1 MRYSPAMQHI
11 DLAPPY
17 RLVFGRHGPCLVNMQ
32 DVYVGNAIGNYG
44 EYGEIEFEFMQKL
57 LRPGR
62 DAVEVG
68 ANMGSHTVPLARAL
82 EPSGRRL
89 LAVEPQPVVFQNMC
103 ANVALNRLLNVQA
116 ENCACADRPGWLNF
130 DRQDYTA
137 SGNFG
142 GVSMRAADSTQT
154 APQTGVQR
162 VRSVPLDDLLDASWD
177 VGFLKVDVEG
187 FEQQVLE
194 GARQT
199 IARCQPYIYVEN
211 DRVEKSQAL
220 IEWLW
225 SAGYKLWF
233 HMPGLYNPQNFAG
246 NTQNVY
252 GNVVSVN
259 MLAVPL
265 NTHVD
270 IGQPPLADSSYH
282 PLARG

>member
-1 MRYSPAMQHI
+1 MQHI

-82 EPSGRRL
+82 AQAGRRL

-116 ENCACADRPGWLNF
+116 ENCACADAPGWLSF
-130 DRQDYTA
+130 DMQDYTA
-137 SGNFG
+137 TGNFG
-142 GVSMRAADSTQT
+142 GVSMKNAPVQAA
-154 APQTGVQR
+154 AGVQR
-162 VRSVPLDDLLDASWD
+162 VRSVPLDDLLDDSWD

-194 GARQT
+194 GARKT
-199 IARCQPYIYVEN
+199 IARHQPFIYVEN
-211 DRVEKSQAL
+211 DRIEKSQGL

-225 SAGYKLWF
+225 AAGYKLWF
-233 HMPGLYNPQNFAG
+233 HMPGLFNPQNFAG
-246 NTQNVY
+246 NEQNLY
-252 GNVVSVN
+252 GNIVSIN

-265 NTHVD
+265 NTQVD
-270 IGQPPLADSSYH
+270 IGQPPLTDSNFH
-282 PLARG
+282 PLAQA

>member
-1 MRYSPAMQHI
+1 MRYSSAMQHI

-32 DVYVGNAIGNYG
+32 DVYVGSAIGNYG
-44 EYGEIEFEFMQKL
+44 EYGEIELEFMQKL

-116 ENCACADRPGWLNF
+116 ENCACADRTGWLNF

-142 GVSMRAADSTQT
+142 GVSMRAADSKQ
-154 APQTGVQR
+154 AAVQAGVQR

-211 DRVEKSQAL
+211 DRMEKSQAL

-246 NTQNVY
+246 NTQNAY

-265 NTHVD
+265 DTQVD